1 MVVWWQVGNC
11 CQCLSIVYPMSVSCL
26 SSSSLS
32 LQSDGSNPLCSWSV
46 AEEYQVWR
54 TRPCGNGGTRLQ
66 DSFRLCICHYQS
78 VDLPFSCILGESTQ
92 IHMELVFRH
101 LFITSSIGCGCSR
114 LGAPVITTWTT
125 TSLRFLLPC
134 HIPLLIQLEQ
144 ESESCISPKS
154 SSWPPGVGGVLN
166 SNRSISSCLFCGC
179 LIETVTGQVKS
190 RLVCARIEPWSNS
203 KVLLS
208 FVSTFAPQ
216 FVQVPGNNSADLQF
230 TRAGSFGQC
239 FGFLN
244 WFKTWS

>member
-1 MVVWWQVGNC
+1 MGERDFKTLLDC
-11 CQCLSIVYPMSVSCL
+11 VSAIINL
-26 SSSSLS
+26 
-32 LQSDGSNPLCSWSV
+32 W
-46 AEEYQVWR
+46 
-54 TRPCGNGGTRLQ
+54 
-66 DSFRLCICHYQS
+66 ICHF
-78 VDLPFSCILGESTQ
+78 LAF
-92 IHMELVFRH
+92 LVNQLKFTRNLFFRRS
-101 LFITSSIGCGCSR
+101 FITSSIGCGCSR
-114 LGAPVITTWTT
+114 LRAPVITTWTS

-134 HIPLLIQLEQ
+134 PIPLLIQLEQ